1 MAFTTR
7 SPRILVLVTLLASM
21 TRHVVHGCR
30 CVRVAPN
37 ERADYIRESDWID
50 LYAIATFANETSDDY
65 SDYQDT
71 VFVLKE
77 VVYNTDPNGELPG
90 VIEVDPSGEMY
101 WEVSTYIGCC
111 ICGLSFPREDLGKDF
126 LLPIKTKRMRPGGFG
141 FRTCDIICKTED
153 ESCAELAEDLRNGN
167 GVAISNA

>member
-37 ERADYIRESDWID
+37 ERAEYIRESDWID

-77 VVYNTDPNGELPG
+77 VVYNTDPKANSLVSSRSIPVERCIGKSPP
-90 VIEVDPSGEMY
+90 ISGAAFAAFRSHGRT
-101 WEVSTYIGCC
+101 WGKIFF
-111 ICGLSFPREDLGKDF
+111 FP
-126 LLPIKTKRMRPGGFG
+126 
-141 FRTCDIICKTED
+141 
-153 ESCAELAEDLRNGN
+153 
-167 GVAISNA
+167 